1 MKNKIL
7 TGLLSL
13 LVAFALWV
21 YVITVVS
28 PGSEDTYYNIP
39 VILQGESVL
48 AEHGLMITENESET
62 VTLKL
67 AGNRTDLSKLNSS
80 NITVIADVSKI
91 YTPGVHNLSYSV
103 DYPGDIP
110 DDAVSTQSRTP
121 DAIRLVVEERVTKAV
136 DIVISYSGNLPEGFI
151 KEKEELD
158 HTQVTVS
165 GPKSV
170 VDLITQAVI
179 PVDLTDRN
187 QTMVEQLAFS
197 LCDAAG
203 EPVDA
208 AKVRVD
214 LDTVTV
220 TVPIKRWKEITLRVE
235 VIPGGG
241 ATGQTSSIEV
251 TPNTIKVSGSENLLD
266 GLDEL
271 VLGTVNLGEI
281 LKTETLTYDIKL
293 PEGITNE
300 TGTTQA
306 TVEIKFPELSTKSFK
321 ITNILPVNVPEGL
334 KAEIATQELEVKIRG
349 PKEVIEKLT
358 EKDVVVNVDF
368 TGAQAGTDKFTAQ
381 IVINSAYSEAGGLGT
396 YTVMAT
402 LSPEGNAD

>member
-48 AEHGLMITENESET
+48 AERGLMITEKDSET

-80 NITVIADVSKI
+80 NTTVIVDVSKI
-91 YTPGVHNLSYSV
+91 YDPGAYNLSYDV

-110 DDAVSTQSRTP
+110 DNAVSVQSHTP

-158 HTQVTVS
+158 YTQVTVS

-170 VDLITQAVI
+170 VDRIAQAVI
-179 PVDLTDRN
+179 PVDLTDRS

-208 AKVRVD
+208 AKVKVD
-214 LDTVTV
+214 LDAVTV
-220 TVPIKRWKEITLRVE
+220 TVPIKRWKEITLRME

-241 ATGQTSSIEV
+241 ATEQTSFIEI
-251 TPNTIKVSGSENLLD
+251 TPATIKVSGSESLLD
-266 GLDEL
+266 GLEEL

-281 LKTETLTYDIKL
+281 LDAETRTYDIKL

-300 TGTTQA
+300 TGITQA
-306 TVEIKFPELSTKSFK
+306 TVQIDFPELSTKTFK
-321 ITNILPVNVPEGL
+321 ITHILPVNVPEGL

-349 PKEVIEKLT
+349 PKEVIENLT

-381 IVINSAYSEAGGLGT
+381 IVINSAYSEAGGLST

-402 LSPEGNAD
+402 LSPEDSE